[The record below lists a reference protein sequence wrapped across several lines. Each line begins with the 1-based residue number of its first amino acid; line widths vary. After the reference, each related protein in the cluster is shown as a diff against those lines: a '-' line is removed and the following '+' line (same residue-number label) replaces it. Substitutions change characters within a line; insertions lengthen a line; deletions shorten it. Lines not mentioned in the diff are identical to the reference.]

1 MKQFALIL
9 ILCAS
14 SFLGIFKSWTLKRR
28 TEELRG
34 IISAVEHIK
43 TGISFGRKN
52 LPSLFSEIEK
62 DLCPLFYF
70 VGKEDCGNTVYEKY
84 KSVKNEKESRLCLA
98 DADKKTLDSFFISI
112 GRSNEVEQKLLCDG
126 VLERLAKH
134 LAEAEEKYKKYGGLF
149 SKSGVLAGLFI
160 VVLFL

>member
-62 DLCPLFYF
+62 APFCSCFTSIDSQLT
-70 VGKEDCGNTVYEKY
+70 NTI
-84 KSVKNEKESRLCLA
+84 A
-98 DADKKTLDSFFISI
+98 AII
-112 GRSNEVEQKLLCDG
+112 
-126 VLERLAKH
+126 AK
-134 LAEAEEKYKKYGGLF
+134 
-149 SKSGVLAGLFI
+149 I
-160 VVLFL
+160 

>member
-70 VGKEDCGNTVYEKY
+70 VGKEDCGNTVY
-84 KSVKNEKESRLCLA
+84 
-98 DADKKTLDSFFISI
+98 
-112 GRSNEVEQKLLCDG
+112 
-126 VLERLAKH
+126 
-134 LAEAEEKYKKYGGLF
+134 
-149 SKSGVLAGLFI
+149 
-160 VVLFL
+160 